1 MALISIVIPVYF
13 NAESLPELMKRLQ
26 GLSQRMKKHR
36 FEFIFV
42 DDGSKD
48 HSLEV
53 LKNLQAKD
61 SRITV
66 IQLTRNFGSNT
77 AILAGLAHAKGQCA
91 GFIAADLQDPPET
104 LEEMIHLWEKGT
116 PLVYAVRKSRQ
127 GDPFWTRFFAR
138 IFNYLFKKLVFGN
151 FYEEGIGFFVADRKV
166 IDFLVHCNEKNVHLI
181 GLLLWS
187 GFPSQCV
194 YYNRVERI
202 HGRSRWTFGKK
213 IKFFIDAF
221 TAFSYLPLRSCL
233 VIGLILGIVSALY
246 ALLIIGLRI
255 FGKVHVPGWSALM
268 VVILLFSSMQFT
280 MLGVIGE
287 YLWRNFDATRHR
299 PVYLVEKIWVPA
311 RKQSSKK

>member
-13 NAESLPELMKRLQ
+13 NEESLPELANRLDA
-26 GLSQRMKKHR
+26 LSKRMKTHR

-42 DDGSKD
+42 DDGSGD
-48 HSLEV
+48 HSVEV
-53 LKNLQAKD
+53 LKKLQAKD
-61 SRITV
+61 PRITI

-77 AILAGLAHAKGQCA
+77 AILAGLSHAKGQCA
-91 GFIAADLQDPPET
+91 GFVAADLQDPPEV
-104 LEEMIHLWEKGT
+104 LEEMIQSWEKGN
-116 PLVYAVRKSRQ
+116 PLVFAVRKSRR
-127 GDPFWTRFFAR
+127 GDPFWTRFFSR

-166 IDFLVHCNEKNVHLI
+166 IDFLVQCNEKNVHLM

-187 GFPSQCV
+187 GFPFQCV
-194 YYNRVERI
+194 YYDRVERI
-202 HGRSRWTFGKK
+202 HGKSRWTFGKK
-213 IKFFIDAF
+213 FKFFIDAF

-233 VIGLILGIVSALY
+233 VIGLVLGVLSTLY

-268 VVILLFSSMQFT
+268 VVILLFSAMQFT

-287 YLWRNFDATRHR
+287 YLWRNFDATRNR
-299 PVYLVEKIWVPA
+299 PIFVIEKIWPSPQ
-311 RKQSSKK
+311 KKSSKK

>member
-13 NAESLPELMKRLQ
+13 NEQSLPELADRLDALSKRF
-26 GLSQRMKKHR
+26 KKHR

-42 DDGSKD
+42 DDGSED
-48 HSLEV
+48 RSVEV
-53 LKNLQAKD
+53 LKKLQAKD
-61 SRITV
+61 RRILIV
-66 IQLTRNFGSNT
+66 QLTRNFGSNT
-77 AILAGLAHAKGQCA
+77 AILAGLSHAKGQCA
-91 GFIAADLQDPPET
+91 GFIAADLQDPPEV
-104 LEEMIHLWEKGT
+104 LEEMIQIWERGT
-116 PLVYAVRKSRQ
+116 PLVYAVRKSRR

-187 GFPSQCV
+187 GFPFQCV
-194 YYNRVERI
+194 YYDRVERI
-202 HGRSRWTFGKK
+202 HGKSRWTLGKK

-233 VIGLILGIVSALY
+233 VIGLILGILSTLY
-246 ALLIIGLRI
+246 AAFIIGLRL

-268 VVILLFSSMQFT
+268 VVILLFSAMGFT

-299 PVYLVEKIWVPA
+299 PVFIVEKIWSPA
-311 RKQSSKK
+311 RKKSSKR